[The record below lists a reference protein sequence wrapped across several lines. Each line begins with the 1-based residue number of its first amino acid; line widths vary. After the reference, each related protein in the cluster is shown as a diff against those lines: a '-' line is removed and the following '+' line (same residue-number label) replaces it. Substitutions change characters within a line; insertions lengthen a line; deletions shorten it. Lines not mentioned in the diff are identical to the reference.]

1 MLQKPYLDKNQNK
14 KFTSS
19 IKRRMFRGY
28 QKIQNKSQENVYNSG
43 PFMTIKTNL
52 NVPKYPFINQQQPTN
67 SSISFK
73 DFDLSEKSIKNKQLH
88 NNIHLKNN
96 KNKNEDLGK
105 LLYTTS
111 LFTKN
116 LSSPKMHNKHINLNI
131 RNNNYKKSIDKLL
144 FVNPKTG
151 GDHEE
156 ILSKLFPEREEIN
169 KYSYLP
175 FVSLVKSRNPY
186 NKIQFGVANNFNK
199 DSSAQ
204 EDFLFKISHSKKEN
218 KKMENN
224 FNKNKGIK
232 KGAVFNFSHQKNFE
246 DQSLNEKNLKNKT
259 RVKLQLD
266 INNLSKG
273 EKTAQIST
281 TEKHILAIENNLRE
295 IKLIPNELFKNLEND
310 VFKFID
316 EDFNE
321 SKNLKTEK
329 NENDI
334 DKNDNSKNS
343 SKQVDNIISLNDQ
356 VKFSNTFLTE
366 NKNYTKYCEELFRKT
381 SKPPLKYPINF
392 YPTQQIKKKEHFNIN
407 HKNTFEERR
416 KKLKENKTN
425 YGNNYS
431 KLSSDNS
438 KFLNTFQG
446 LKKNISTTFDN
457 ENQKKVLLTNALAF
471 DKENKIRDVIIG
483 RQLKCEFSPVDIKR
497 VLNGLKPWVDCN
509 LDKEEKVI
517 NKEDIVFKEYSLK
530 DGFKFKKDLNKKNA
544 KS

>member
-1 MLQKPYLDKNQNK
+1 MLQKSYLDKNQNK

-111 LFTKN
+111 LFSKN

-259 RVKLQLD
+259 RVRLQLD

-295 IKLIPNELFKNLEND
+295 IKLIPNELFKNLESD

-457 ENQKKVLLTNALAF
+457 ENQKKILLTNALAF
-471 DKENKIRDVIIG
+471 NKENKIRDVIIG

>member
-1 MLQKPYLDKNQNK
+1 MLQKSYLDKNQNK

-111 LFTKN
+111 LFSKN

-259 RVKLQLD
+259 RVRLQLD

-310 VFKFID
+310 VFIFID

-457 ENQKKVLLTNALAF
+457 ENQKKILLTNALAF
-471 DKENKIRDVIIG
+471 NKENKIRDVIIG

>member
-1 MLQKPYLDKNQNK
+1 MLQKSYLDKNQNK

-52 NVPKYPFINQQQPTN
+52 NVPKYPIIHQQQPTN

-111 LFTKN
+111 LFSKN

-246 DQSLNEKNLKNKT
+246 DKSLNEKNLKNKT
-259 RVKLQLD
+259 RVRLQLD

-295 IKLIPNELFKNLEND
+295 IKLIPNELFKNLESD

-457 ENQKKVLLTNALAF
+457 ENQKKILLTNALAF